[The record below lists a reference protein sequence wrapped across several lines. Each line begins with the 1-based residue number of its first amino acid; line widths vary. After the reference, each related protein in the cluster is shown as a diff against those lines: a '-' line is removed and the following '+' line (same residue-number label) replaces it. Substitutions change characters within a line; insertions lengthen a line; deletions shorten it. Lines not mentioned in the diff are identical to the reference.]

1 MCSQD
6 PRGLSYEPY
15 SLTPLA
21 HSLTSLQ
28 LCGTNSL
35 SLLLSVTDCTNIQTL
50 VLRHIAGAAGTPEM
64 MVQLVCSLPV
74 LQELHLCHIEAPQ
87 LQRVSWGGVAAR
99 LMVQPY
105 EALSWHEV
113 GGLFTSQTSALA

>member
-1 MCSQD
+1 LCSQD

-35 SLLLSVTDCTNIQTL
+35 LLLLSVTDCTNIQTL
-50 VLRHIAGAAGTPEM
+50 VLRHIAGAAGTPETG
-64 MVQLVCSLPV
+64 S
-74 LQELHLCHIEAPQ
+74 
-87 LQRVSWGGVAAR
+87 S
-99 LMVQPY
+99 
-105 EALSWHEV
+105 
-113 GGLFTSQTSALA
+113 T